1 MRDRRGVPGPPL
13 PPHARPGLLLLVM
26 AGGVAGALLRYGL
39 TAALPQHGLPTT
51 TLGINI
57 SGALLLGVLMQ
68 VLAGRPDDGRRRAV
82 RLAIGSGLLG
92 AFTTYST
99 LAVEAVLLV
108 RQGDAPLAVAYGV
121 LSVLAGLVAAALG
134 IALGTVLTVR
144 RPA

>member
-1 MRDRRGVPGPPL
+1 MRDDRGVPGPPL

-26 AGGVAGALLRYGL
+26 VGGVAGALLRYGL

-68 VLAGRPDDGRRRAV
+68 VLAGRPDVGRRRAV

-121 LSVLAGLVAAALG
+121 LSVFAGLVAAALG